1 MPHFVVM
8 GWFRPGADAAV
19 VPLQPQLNDQL
30 AYRPLRLAGLM
41 RDADGRPRGWI
52 GVLEGDSI
60 DAARTFLEH
69 SPYLQSGLYERAE
82 IYAYSIEVGRL
93 D

>member
-19 VPLQPQLNDQL
+19 APLQPSFNDQL
-30 AYRPLRLAGLM
+30 AYRPLRLAGPL
-41 RDADGRPRGWI
+41 RDAEGRVRGWM
-52 GVLEGDSI
+52 GVLDAESLE
-60 DAARTFLEH
+60 AARVFLER
-69 SPYLQSGLYERAE
+69 SPYLASGLYERAE
-82 IYAYSIEVGRL
+82 VYGYSIEVGRV